1 MDYFIQNAIIAA
13 SLGGLFALVALGLA
27 LIFSIMRLINF
38 AHGELITAGGY
49 VLAYLTVTTTRT
61 PWPIVVLITLLT
73 VAALALL
80 MERVAFRPI
89 RGAPAATLLI
99 TSFAVSFGL
108 QNLARLALTPQ
119 GNLVPIRFPSALTES
134 FTVGAFQAG
143 KIDVIT
149 VVTTLALLAGLILF
163 FSRSKLGLEMRAS
176 AENFLM
182 ARMLGVRANM
192 VIGAAFALSG
202 LLAAVVSILYLARF
216 GGVLPTSGL
225 SPLLIGFVAIVI
237 GGMGSL
243 TGAAIGGYFL
253 GTTLIMLQAYL
264 PQDIV
269 PFRTALV
276 FAVVIGVLIFRPQ
289 GIFVARGTVARV

>member
-1 MDYFIQNAIIAA
+1 MSYFIQNAITAA

-27 LIFSIMRLINF
+27 LIFGIMRLINF
-38 AHGELITAGGY
+38 AHGELIMAGGY
-49 VLAYLTVTTTRT
+49 VLAYLTFQTTGV
-61 PWPIVVLITLLT
+61 PWPAVVLITLLA

-80 MERVAFRPI
+80 VERVAFRPV
-89 RGAPAATLLI
+89 RGASPATLLI
-99 TSFAVSFGL
+99 TSFAVSYGL

-119 GNLVPIRFPSALTES
+119 GNLVPIVFPPGLSES
-134 FTVGAFQAG
+134 FAIGEFKAG
-143 KIDVIT
+143 KIDIITVIT
-149 VVTTLALLAGLILF
+149 TVALLVGLILF
-163 FSRSKLGLEMRAS
+163 FARSRLGLEMRAS

-225 SPLLIGFVAIVI
+225 APLLIGLVAIVI

-243 TGAAIGGYFL
+243 AGAAFGGYFL

-264 PQDIV
+264 PADIV

-276 FAVVIGVLIFRPQ
+276 YAAVIVVLLFRPQ
-289 GIFVARGTVARV
+289 GIFVAKGAVARV